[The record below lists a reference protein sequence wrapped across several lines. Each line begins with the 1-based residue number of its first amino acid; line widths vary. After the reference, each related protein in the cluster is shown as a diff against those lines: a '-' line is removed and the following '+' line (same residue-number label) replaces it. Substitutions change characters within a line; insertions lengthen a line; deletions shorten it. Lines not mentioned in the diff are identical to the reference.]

1 MAKQA
6 MKARQF
12 DQLRTESEQVA
23 AVLKMPGWKLIA
35 DEITAQMESIR
46 TILAENTI
54 RTYTETTT
62 SNTGTVTRT
71 TTAETQIA
79 ENAGMY
85 KMGQYLFDLTEKI
98 VAAPT
103 EVLALEKKGVLT
115 IEQPPKKKSNGE
127 VIVNE

>member
-1 MAKQA
+1 MARQS
-6 MKARQF
+6 MKESQF
-12 DQLRTESEQVA
+12 DQLRKESEQVA
-23 AVLKMPGWKLIA
+23 AVLKMPGWELIA
-35 DEITAQMESIR
+35 GEITAQMEQIK

-54 RTYTETTT
+54 RTYTQTET

-98 VAAPT
+98 VNAPS
-103 EVLALEKKGVLT
+103 EVLELEKKGALT
-115 IEQPPKKKSNGE
+115 IERPKKE
-127 VIVNE
+127 VTSK

>member
-1 MAKQA
+1 MARQS
-6 MKARQF
+6 MKESQF
-12 DQLRTESEQVA
+12 DQLRKESEQVA
-23 AVLKMPGWKLIA
+23 AVLKMPGWELIA
-35 DEITAQMESIR
+35 GEITAQMEQIK

-54 RTYTETTT
+54 RTYTQTET

-98 VAAPT
+98 VNAPS
-103 EVLALEKKGVLT
+103 EVLELEKKDVIA
-115 IEQPPKKKSNGE
+115 IEKTPAKSNWGGDSK
-127 VIVNE
+127 